1 MRHVILAQATAGSSP
16 DRNSTSGLDSFV
28 GGLGNWRHG
37 TPLRVRSLTSSM
49 ITAMTVFRLAGG
61 FEPRVYVYAS
71 HEIVEEYRAHMA

>member
-1 MRHVILAQATAGSSP
+1 MAWIASWAA
-16 DRNSTSGLDSFV
+16 SGT
-28 GGLGNWRHG
+28 G

-71 HEIVEEYRAHMA
+71 HEIVEEYRAHMAYQCKKAYLPRGAARVPGG